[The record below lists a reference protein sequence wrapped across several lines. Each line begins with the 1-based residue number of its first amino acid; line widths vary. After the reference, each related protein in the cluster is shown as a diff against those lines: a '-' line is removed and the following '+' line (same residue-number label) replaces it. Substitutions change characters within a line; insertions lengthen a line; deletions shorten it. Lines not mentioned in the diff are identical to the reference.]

1 MNCVWVVEVLD
12 KNNEWQVGVVWAT
25 REEARESARYN
36 NFVYKEIEYGYKCR
50 VKKYVPET

>member
-12 KNNEWQVGVVWAT
+12 KNNEWKLGVIWTT
-25 REEARESARYN
+25 RREARESARYN